1 MSEPRHRIIYDTD
14 PGVDDSM
21 AFFLAHTSPEIEL
34 LALTTIFGNGGIETT
49 TANALRLVETVDRP
63 DIPVLRGAAKPLLH
77 AYDGRGA
84 MVHGSDGLGDSHMP
98 PASLQPANG
107 QAAQFIAEQIMA
119 APGEITLVA
128 VGPLTNLALAVSLE
142 PGIADAVREVI
153 IMGGAATVAGNA
165 SPVAEANIHNDAA
178 AARIVFEAGWPLTMV
193 GLDAT
198 QATIMSSAYLD
209 DLYAIGNP
217 ATDFI
222 ARIVP
227 FYHRF
232 HTRQGVDGIYV
243 HDSSAIMYAIDPTL
257 YETRSAYVRVCLG
270 HEGTRGQT
278 IPDWRSQ
285 WRAEPACNVC
295 LGVDAERLKAMYRE
309 RLIHGFA

>member
-21 AFFLAHTSPEIEL
+21 AFFLAHASPEIEI
-34 LALTTIFGNGGIETT
+34 LALTTIFGNGGTATT
-49 TANALRLVETVDRP
+49 TANALRLVEAVGRP
-63 DIPVLRGAAKPLLH
+63 DIPVLQGAAKPLLH
-77 AYDGRGA
+77 PYDGHGA
-84 MVHGSDGLGDSHMP
+84 RVHGADGLGESHMAP
-98 PASLQPANG
+98 SSLQPADG
-107 QAAQFIAEQIMA
+107 AAARFIAERIMA
-119 APGEITLVA
+119 TPGEITLVA

-153 IMGGAATVAGNA
+153 IMGGAANVAGNA

-198 QATIMSSAYLD
+198 QATIMSTAYLD

-257 YETRSAYVRVCLG
+257 FETRSAYVRVDLG

-278 IPDWRSQ
+278 MPDWRAQ
-285 WRAEPACNVC
+285 WQTEPVVNVC
-295 LGVDAERLKAMYRE
+295 LGVDSERLKAMYRE